1 MKQNVISSSFRNA
14 VILGAFAAI
23 LSPVASAATVF
34 DFSNLEYSHN
44 TFSGFTPTD
53 GILCSGGDECS
64 SNINSVL
71 GGDLTFLKNGITVK
85 ASASYNGSAY
95 GVGAAVVQ
103 DHENSYN
110 GGEGLKLAGTDV
122 LGAGLGVYHEKN
134 NTSDDNITS
143 KESLKLHFD
152 KAVTLSFI
160 GLRSDGHVTTDW
172 AKGATFQY
180 SFDNTHWVSALL
192 PKNVG
197 QFAVNKTG
205 TDFYFRYGGKKA
217 DQFYLSS
224 MTVTTVPEPEVISLL
239 LAGMGFMG
247 FISRRRRVTK
257 LAV

>member
-1 MKQNVISSSFRNA
+1 MKQNVTVTSFRNA
-14 VILGAFAAI
+14 LIVGTFAALI
-23 LSPVASAATVF
+23 SPAVSAATVF
-34 DFSNLEYSHN
+34 DFSNLKYINN

-53 GILCSGGDECS
+53 GILCSGGDECN

-110 GGEGLKLAGTDV
+110 GGDGLKLAGTDV

-134 NTSDDNITS
+134 NSSDDNITA

-152 KAVTLSFI
+152 QAVTLSFI
-160 GLRSDGHVTTDW
+160 GLRSDGHITTDW

-180 SFDNTHWVSALL
+180 SFDNTTWISAVL

-197 QFAVNKTG
+197 QFALNKTG

-224 MTVTTVPEPEVISLL
+224 MTVTAVPEPEIVSLL
-239 LAGMGFMG
+239 LAGMGLMG
-247 FISRRRRVTK
+247 FMARRRKVAK
-257 LAV
+257 SAV